1 MAVVWSPFSVGSIAS
16 ASRPERHQAST
27 HRSSGAKQRLTS
39 SSVWQGRARSLPS
52 YNHSRRY
59 SLPEILAPA
68 VPAAPGR
75 EGGRRGVLAGA
86 PGQDSAA
93 HPQNQAGQLWLTEVR
108 PMRANRL
115 LQLIGFLGKAQGR
128 PPAFGFVTTKMP
140 DSPAPSQATSK
151 PNFSRYIPLSAL
163 PPGEGPGVRVAPLRA
178 TGKAACRRRCG
189 LLLLPAEAVAG
200 C

>member
-1 MAVVWSPFSVGSIAS
+1 MAVVWSPFSVGSIAR

-27 HRSSGAKQRLTS
+27 RRSSGAKQRLTS

-52 YNHSRRY
+52 YTHSRRY

-75 EGGRRGVLAGA
+75 EGRRHGVLAGA

-93 HPQNQAGQLWLTEVR
+93 HPQNQAGQLWRSEVR
-108 PMRANRL
+108 QMRANRL
-115 LQLIGFLGKAQGR
+115 LHLVGFLGKAQGR

-140 DSPAPSQATSK
+140 DTPCAFQAPHPT
-151 PNFSRYIPLSAL
+151 NFSQYIPLSAGEKGARRLTHVGPL
-163 PPGEGPGVRVAPLRA
+163 PSRER
-178 TGKAACRRRCG
+178 G
-189 LLLLPAEAVAG
+189 LLL
-200 C
+200 